1 VENLNMSSNIYSWID
16 GHLAVRQR
24 AYETRGSIELDTGAR
39 WPRATGSDVIS
50 IAAVFDDAVRLHG
63 SAGLQMRWRATL
75 ADLERDALRAPGETY
90 AENRTFWATL
100 EVVAVYLDDIM
111 VSPPSPVVWDTL
123 LHEVGARPR
132 NAGPTEDGPVAHFD
146 GIKTYDDLWNAQR
159 AFLADKRGSDKVPP
173 PTGMMGADMVVPR
186 TTNQDVLQ
194 LATYWADQLAK
205 AKQVMGYAGVVAK
218 WKPVMDDVDKL
229 AKPGEASAVY
239 TKNNEFWRGSFDV
252 AVQVALGDESPS
264 TWDMVVDSVKD
275 SVKQLPQTIESGV
288 GKGVELVESG
298 AREIGKVVTETGKG
312 LVSALGA
319 PVLIGAGLL
328 GLFLVTRRGGS
339 SKREDE

>member
-1 VENLNMSSNIYSWID
+1 
-16 GHLAVRQR
+16 
-24 AYETRGSIELDTGAR
+24 
-39 WPRATGSDVIS
+39 
-50 IAAVFDDAVRLHG
+50 
-63 SAGLQMRWRATL
+63 
-75 ADLERDALRAPGETY
+75 
-90 AENRTFWATL
+90 
-100 EVVAVYLDDIM
+100 
-111 VSPPSPVVWDTL
+111 
-123 LHEVGARPR
+123 
-132 NAGPTEDGPVAHFD
+132 
-146 GIKTYDDLWNAQR
+146 
-159 AFLADKRGSDKVPP
+159 
-173 PTGMMGADMVVPR
+173 MMGADMVVPR